1 MKIGNKRYK
10 ATGGGLLG
18 IAIKAAK
25 PLGVLVV
32 AGMLLA
38 AYSWAAAD
46 ELQTYTAQA
55 EEYEQVKAEY
65 IASEE
70 LASYQKDENDT
81 KMEDSDFSIYS
92 QYSFDIVADESEQA
106 NQVVNSE
113 TETTSEEEPRTEEWT
128 CLGMFKITAY
138 CPCTEC
144 CGIYSDGITADG
156 SYATEGVTV
165 AADTSVLPFGSI
177 IQINGEEYEVQDRGG
192 AIQGNRIDIY
202 FDNHETAETYGVQYH
217 EVFVKETK

>member
-1 MKIGNKRYK
+1 MKNYRIRKGSAADY
-10 ATGGGLLG
+10 
-18 IAIKAAK
+18 AIKVAK
-25 PLGVLVV
+25 PLGVLAV
-32 AGMLLA
+32 AALLLA

-65 IASEE
+65 IATEE
-70 LASYQKDENDT
+70 LASYEQVNEPL
-81 KMEDSDFSIYS
+81 EI
-92 QYSFDIVADESEQA
+92 AESEPIEA
-106 NQVVNSE
+106 SKSEPEQVE
-113 TETTSEEEPRTEEWT
+113 TDKWT

-156 SYATEGVTV
+156 SRATEGVTV

-177 IQINGEEYEVQDRGG
+177 VQINGEEYEVQDRGG

-202 FDNHETAETYGVQYH
+202 FDDHETAETYGVQYH

>member
-1 MKIGNKRYK
+1 MKSYRIRKGSAADY
-10 ATGGGLLG
+10 
-18 IAIKAAK
+18 AIKAAK

-70 LASYQKDENDT
+70 LASYQEDENDT

-92 QYSFDIVADESEQA
+92 QYSFDIVSDE
-106 NQVVNSE
+106 
-113 TETTSEEEPRTEEWT
+113 PEWIS
-128 CLGMFKITAY
+128 LGMFKITAY

-202 FDNHETAETYGVQYH
+202 FDDHETAETYGVQYH

>member
-18 IAIKAAK
+18 IVIKAAK

-32 AGMLLA
+32 AGTLLA

-46 ELQTYTAQA
+46 ELQTYTAQT

-65 IASEE
+65 ITFEE
-70 LASYQKDENDT
+70 LASYQEDENSS

-92 QYSFDIVADESEQA
+92 QYSFDTAADESEQ
-106 NQVVNSE
+106 
-113 TETTSEEEPRTEEWT
+113 TDEWT

-144 CGIYSDGITADG
+144 CGVYSDGITADG
-156 SYATEGVTV
+156 SRATEGVTV
-165 AADTSVLPFGSI
+165 AADTSTLPFDTI
-177 IQINGEEYEVQDRGG
+177 IQIDGEEYEVQDRGG

-202 FDNHETAETYGVQYH
+202 FDDHETAEAYGVQHH
-217 EVFVKETK
+217 EVLVKEAA

>member
-1 MKIGNKRYK
+1 MKSYRIRKGSAADY
-10 ATGGGLLG
+10 
-18 IAIKAAK
+18 AIKAAK

-55 EEYEQVKAEY
+55 EEYEQAKTEY

-70 LASYQKDENDT
+70 LASCQEDENDT
-81 KMEDSDFSIYS
+81 KMEDSDFSIQS
-92 QYSFDIVADESEQA
+92 QESFGTVADE
-106 NQVVNSE
+106 
-113 TETTSEEEPRTEEWT
+113 PEWT

-192 AIQGNRIDIY
+192 AIQNNRIDIY
-202 FDNHETAETYGVQYH
+202 FDDHETAETYGVQYH

>member
-1 MKIGNKRYK
+1 MKSYRIRKGSAADY
-10 ATGGGLLG
+10 
-18 IAIKAAK
+18 AIKAAK

-55 EEYEQVKAEY
+55 EEYEQAKAEY
-65 IASEE
+65 ITSEE
-70 LASYQKDENDT
+70 LASYQEDENDT
-81 KMEDSDFSIYS
+81 KMEASDFSIYS
-92 QYSFDIVADESEQA
+92 QYSFDIAADE
-106 NQVVNSE
+106 
-113 TETTSEEEPRTEEWT
+113 PEWT

-156 SYATEGVTV
+156 SHATEGVTV
-165 AADTSVLPFGSI
+165 AADTSVLPFGSA